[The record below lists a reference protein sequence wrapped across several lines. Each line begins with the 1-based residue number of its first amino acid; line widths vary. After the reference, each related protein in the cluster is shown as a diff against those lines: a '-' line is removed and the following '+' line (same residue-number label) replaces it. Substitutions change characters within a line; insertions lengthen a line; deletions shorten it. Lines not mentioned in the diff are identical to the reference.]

1 LTEQHT
7 AFESGFLGEP
17 EDAIKR
23 TGEYL
28 LGDAAAEI
36 LAQQAAPEMQPPDEL
51 TIKRR
56 MRTLRRGNSFRT
68 KVYPLASAAIV
79 ALTVIIL
86 VTQFSDDRG
95 DCGRLNGVQ
104 VLSCSTDQAATFA
117 SIQRAYP
124 DGTLVQAMRDRPP
137 VAVPVSQLVKTL
149 DTVKAK
155 YIVFQIE
162 RDTIAAVS
170 HGLVLTTLS
179 EAEFDTVKGS
189 LAKVS
194 ATRSVA
200 QELARIK
207 EQDNPTWDGT
217 TPRSSVVSLVNI
229 N

>member
-1 LTEQHT
+1 MTEEHT

-17 EDAIKR
+17 EDPIKR
-23 TGEYL
+23 TGEYR
-28 LGDAAAEI
+28 LGDVVADI
-36 LAQQAAPEMQPPDEL
+36 LAQQAAPEMQPPNDL
-51 TIKRR
+51 AIKRR
-56 MRTLRRGNSFRT
+56 MRTLRRGSSFRA

-79 ALTVIIL
+79 ALTVIVF
-86 VTQFSDDRG
+86 VTQFSDDR
-95 DCGRLNGVQ
+95 DECGRLNGVQ

-124 DGTLVQAMRDRPP
+124 DGTLVQALQDRPP
-137 VAVPVSQLVKTL
+137 VAVPVSQLVRTL
-149 DTVKAK
+149 DTVGAK

-162 RDTIAAVS
+162 RDTSAAPS

-179 EAEFDTVKGS
+179 ESEFDTVKGS
-189 LAKVS
+189 LGNVS

-207 EQDNPTWDGT
+207 EQDNPIWDGT
-217 TPRSSVVSLVNI
+217 TPRHSVVSLVNI